1 MHALI
6 GLGNPGNRYENT
18 RHNIGYLIID
28 HFSAKKNI
36 PFKPGKGDIFYKEI
50 DIEEQQVLLFKP
62 TTFMN
67 RSGRAVQQILDYF
80 SLSVDQLLIICDD
93 FNLPFGAFRF
103 RKKGS
108 DGGHNGLKSII
119 YQLQT
124 EEFNRFRFGIGD
136 QFSDASNF
144 VLENFSKKEFKKL
157 NDLLLI
163 STDALH
169 HFIAQGIE
177 RTMSKYNRQF
187 VNENGL

>member
-1 MHALI
+1 VHALI
-6 GLGNPGNRYENT
+6 GLGNPGNRYEDT
-18 RHNIGYLIID
+18 RHNIGYLIVD
-28 HFSAKKNI
+28 HFSARKNI
-36 PFKPGKGDIFYKEI
+36 PFKPGKGDYFYKEI
-50 DIEEQQVLLFKP
+50 DVNQQPVLLFKP
-62 TTFMN
+62 TTYMN
-67 RSGRAVQQILDYF
+67 KSGRAVRQILDYF
-80 SLSVDQLLIICDD
+80 SLSEDQLLIICDD

-136 QFSDASNF
+136 QFSNASNF
-144 VLENFSKKEFKKL
+144 VLESFSKREFKKL
-157 NDLLLI
+157 NDLLPI

-169 HFIAQGIE
+169 HYIEQGLE